1 MTNPNCLFC
10 KIIAGELPAEMVY
23 QDEQVSAFRDIHP
36 KAPIHILIVPNR
48 HIPSTNELGAGDVA
62 VAGQLL
68 AAAPKIAEIEGIFG
82 RGYRLI
88 ANTGSDGRQEVPHL
102 HIHLL
107 GGQPMQHPL
116 G

>member
-1 MTNPNCLFC
+1 MRDPDCIFC
-10 KIIAGELPAEMVY
+10 KIVAGELPAEMVY

-48 HIPSTNELGAGDVA
+48 HIPSTSELSLEDDALAGR
-62 VAGQLL
+62 LL
-68 AAAPKIAEIEGIFG
+68 TVVPGIVEAEGIAQ

-88 ANTGSDGRQEVPHL
+88 ANAGSDGRQEVFHL

-107 GGQPMQHPL
+107 GGQPMRHSL

>member
-1 MTNPNCLFC
+1 MTEANCIFC

-23 QDEQVSAFRDIHP
+23 QDEQVSAFRDLHP
-36 KAPIHILIVPNR
+36 KAPIHILIVPNM
-48 HIPSTNELGAGDVA
+48 HIPSTNQLTSQDVTIAGH
-62 VAGQLL
+62 LL
-68 AAAPKIAEIEGIFG
+68 AAAPKIAEIEGIFE

-102 HIHLL
+102 HIHFL